1 MEQLIKEIV
10 LLISVLPLCLHVPLV
25 VYGTNKHGI
34 VSLINLTIQY
44 ETLLEF
50 CNAFQL
56 LVAYELLKLD
66 FDYLSI
72 REYIVNFRF

>member
-1 MEQLIKEIV
+1 MPLI
-10 LLISVLPLCLHVPLV
+10 

-34 VSLINLTIQY
+34 TSLINLTIQY

-50 CNAFQL
+50 CNALQL

-66 FDYLSI
+66 FDYLFI

>member
-1 MEQLIKEIV
+1 M
-10 LLISVLPLCLHVPLV
+10 PLV

-34 VSLINLTIQY
+34 ASLINLTIQY